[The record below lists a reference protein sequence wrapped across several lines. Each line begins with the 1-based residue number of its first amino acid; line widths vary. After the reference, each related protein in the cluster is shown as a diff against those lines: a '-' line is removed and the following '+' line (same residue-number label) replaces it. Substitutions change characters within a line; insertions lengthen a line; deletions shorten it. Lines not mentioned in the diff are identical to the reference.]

1 MEKRTVFRGHGLP
14 WLLLAPQLAITLV
27 FFLWPASQALWQA
40 LFVEDA
46 FGLGRQY
53 VGMENLA
60 ALLHDD
66 QYRNSL
72 RVTAVFSLGVTAL
85 ALGMALL
92 LAGMADH
99 VGRGAIVLAYR
110 TLLIWPYAVAPA
122 IAGMLWLFMFNPSV
136 GIVAWLLS
144 QAGYSWNHQLNGGQA
159 MLLVILAAAWKQ
171 VSYNFLFLWAG
182 MQSVPTALVEAAAID
197 GAGPVRR
204 FRTIV
209 LPLISPT
216 LFFLLV
222 VNVVYAFFDTF
233 GVIHAVTSGGPGQ
246 ATTTLVYKVFSDGF
260 VGLDLGGSAAQ
271 SVVLMVIVVALT
283 AVQFRYVEHRV
294 QYG

>member
-14 WLLLAPQLAITLV
+14 WLLLAPQLAVTLV

-46 FGLGRQY
+46 FGLGRRF
-53 VGMENLA
+53 VGTENLA

-66 QYRNSL
+66 QYRNAL

-85 ALGMALL
+85 ALGAALL
-92 LAGMADH
+92 LAAMADH
-99 VGRGAIVLAYR
+99 VVRGTRVYR

-136 GIVAWLLS
+136 GIVAWLLGR
-144 QAGYSWNHQLNGGQA
+144 AGYTWNHQLNGGQA
-159 MLLVILAAAWKQ
+159 MLLVVLAAAWKQ
-171 VSYNFLFLWAG
+171 VSYNFLFLLAG
-182 MQSVPTALVEAAAID
+182 MQSVPKALIEAGAID
-197 GAGPVRR
+197 GAGPARR
-204 FRTIV
+204 FFTII

-233 GVIHAVTSGGPGQ
+233 GVIHAVTAGGPGQ

-283 AVQFRYVEHRV
+283 AVQFRYVERRV

>member
-14 WLLLAPQLAITLV
+14 WLLLAPQLAITVV

-46 FGLGRQY
+46 FGLGRRY

-136 GIVAWLLS
+136 GIVAWLLG
-144 QAGYSWNHQLNGGQA
+144 QAGTAGTTSSTAAGDA
-159 MLLVILAAAWKQ
+159 ARVLAAPGSRSRTTSCSCWPGC
-171 VSYNFLFLWAG
+171 S
-182 MQSVPTALVEAAAID
+182 PC
-197 GAGPVRR
+197 RR
-204 FRTIV
+204 R
-209 LPLISPT
+209 
-216 LFFLLV
+216 
-222 VNVVYAFFDTF
+222 
-233 GVIHAVTSGGPGQ
+233 
-246 ATTTLVYKVFSDGF
+246 
-260 VGLDLGGSAAQ
+260 
-271 SVVLMVIVVALT
+271 
-283 AVQFRYVEHRV
+283 
-294 QYG
+294 

>member
-46 FGLGRQY
+46 FGLGRRY

-66 QYRNSL
+66 QYRNAL

-136 GIVAWLLS
+136 GIVAWLLG

-159 MLLVILAAAWKQ
+159 LLLVVLAAAWKQ
-171 VSYNFLFLWAG
+171 VSYNFLFLLAG
-182 MQSVPTALVEAAAID
+182 MQSVPKALVEAAAID

-204 FRTIV
+204 FRTII

-233 GVIHAVTSGGPGQ
+233 GVIHAVTAGGPGQ

>member
-46 FGLGRQY
+46 FGLGKQF
-53 VGMENLA
+53 VGLDNLA
-60 ALLHDD
+60 ALLHDPD
-66 QYRNSL
+66 YRNAL
-72 RVTAVFSLGVTAL
+72 RVTAVFSLGVTGLSLGFAL
-85 ALGMALL
+85 V
-92 LAGMADH
+92 LAAMADH
-99 VGRGAIVLAYR
+99 VGRGSLAYR

-136 GIVAWLLS
+136 GIVAWLLGR
-144 QAGYSWNHQLNGGQA
+144 AGIGWNHQLNGGQA
-159 MLLVILAAAWKQ
+159 MLLVVVAAAWKQ
-171 VSYNFLFLWAG
+171 VSYNFLFLLAG
-182 MQSVPTALVEAAAID
+182 MQAVPRALVEAGAID

-233 GVIHAVTSGGPGQ
+233 GVIHAVTAGGPAQ

-271 SVVLMVIVVALT
+271 SVVLMVIVVGLT
-283 AVQFRYVEHRV
+283 VLQFRYVEGKVR
-294 QYG
+294 YG